1 MTIQEILTKTYS
13 KKLSIDNTEVDKLLA
28 LALHKKIEYIYK
40 NPEKKLNRSNIQT
53 FNKYTRKRLENYS
66 FAHIIKEKEFY
77 NQKFLVNSHTLIPRP
92 DSELLVDITLNYLK
106 NNNLNNPNI
115 IDIGTG
121 TGCLILSIAKNYT
134 KANYYATD
142 ISNKAL
148 KVAKTN
154 ARKLKLKNNIT
165 FIQSNLL
172 NNIKNIKFDIIVS
185 NLPYLTKEQMKE
197 YSIQKEPKTALL
209 GNKDGLEYYTKL
221 LKQINN
227 YIKEKYLILLEI
239 DPKQKDK
246 IKEIIQKYLPK
257 SKIQFHKNLQNNIR
271 VVEIK

>member
-1 MTIQEILTKTYS
+1 
-13 KKLSIDNTEVDKLLA
+13 
-28 LALHKKIEYIYK
+28 
-40 NPEKKLNRSNIQT
+40 
-53 FNKYTRKRLENYS
+53 
-66 FAHIIKEKEFY
+66 
-77 NQKFLVNSHTLIPRP
+77 
-92 DSELLVDITLNYLK
+92 
-106 NNNLNNPNI
+106 
-115 IDIGTG
+115 
-121 TGCLILSIAKNYT
+121 
-134 KANYYATD
+134 
-142 ISNKAL
+142 
-148 KVAKTN
+148 
-154 ARKLKLKNNIT
+154 
-165 FIQSNLL
+165 
-172 NNIKNIKFDIIVS
+172 
-185 NLPYLTKEQMKE
+185 MKE

>member
-13 KKLSIDNTEVDKLLA
+13 KKLNIDNTEVDKLLA

-40 NPEKKLNRSNIQT
+40 NPEKEINRSSIQT
-53 FNKYTRKRLENYS
+53 FNKYIRKRLENYS
-66 FAHIIKEKEFY
+66 FAHIAKEKEFY
-77 NQKFLVNSHTLIPRP
+77 NLKFLVNSNTLIPRA

-106 NNNLNNPNI
+106 ENNLKNPNI

-121 TGCLILSIAKNYT
+121 TGCLILSIANNHP

-154 ARKLKLKNNIT
+154 ARKLKLKDTIT
-165 FIQSNLL
+165 FKQSNLL
-172 NNIKNIKFDIIVS
+172 NNIKNTTFDIIVS
-185 NLPYLTKEQMKE
+185 NLPYLTKGQMKE

-227 YIKEKYLILLEI
+227 YTKEKHLILLEI
-239 DPKQKDK
+239 DPQQKDK

-257 SKIQFHKNLQNNIR
+257 GKIQFHKDLQGNTR